1 MCEQRNKGSVFFEKD
16 RIKEEKVSLSRK
28 EKKVDMAKKV
38 FERYG
43 RDSDFEF

>member
-1 MCEQRNKGSVFFEKD
+1 MIQYSLKRD
-16 RIKEEKVSLSRK
+16 RIKENKVSLSRK

-43 RDSDFEF
+43 RDPDFEF